1 MNLRNL
7 LIIVVIFTTLVF
19 YNQFVAKE
27 AVVNTK
33 ESPLVVSLISY
44 PETTKVG
51 NRNTFIWQVNAT
63 NDLSTDF
70 STLYWSANSS
80 PSALTKLDS
89 PSAVGYERFVPDF
102 TSGTFFLPY
111 TFESTIVFDQPQ
123 TVYFRAYAKVRDN
136 HLWSEEKK
144 ITIQP

>member
-1 MNLRNL
+1 MTLKYL
-7 LIIVVIFTTLVF
+7 LISLVVFVGLVL
-19 YNQFVAKE
+19 YNQNQAQKALTETQE
-27 AVVNTK
+27 A
-33 ESPLVVSLISY
+33 PLGIELFSY
-44 PETTKVG
+44 PETTKAG
-51 NRNTFIWQVNAT
+51 NRNTFIWRVNAT
-63 NDLSTDF
+63 NDLSTGF
-70 STLYWSANSS
+70 TTLYWSANSS

-89 PSAVGYERFVPDF
+89 PSIVGYERFVPDF

-111 TFESTIVFDQPQ
+111 AFESTIVFDQPQ